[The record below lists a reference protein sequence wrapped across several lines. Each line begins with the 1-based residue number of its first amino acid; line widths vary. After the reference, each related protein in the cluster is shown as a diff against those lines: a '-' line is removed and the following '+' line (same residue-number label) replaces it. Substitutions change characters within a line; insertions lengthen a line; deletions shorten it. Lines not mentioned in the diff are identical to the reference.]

1 MAARYSRFSLIRP
14 APTSRH
20 AVAQCRLC
28 PWQCSKPERNDNV
41 QVLGIR
47 TQVLA
52 DISRAELSQDWD
64 AVIKKYGTHYVSEVR
79 VGGLME
85 AALMHDGRCSSVC
98 ANQKSSKPIASVSDS
113 IQYLSGNTG
122 AREFEDNFI
131 APKAPVYSVGGDPDL
146 GVGCQYLDAC
156 TPYNVRSWQSQVFA
170 QSAPYAVV
178 LTPISLLFSNG
189 IGRMNR
195 CLSIDTALGTLCLVY
210 DSLCTVCSS
219 ICSYLCLTLLQAK
232 LPTGA
237 CLQPCLKTKTAHT
250 LSFCAEE
257 SSLPPRPRACVL
269 RLRCSQ
275 CSALLSR

>member
-1 MAARYSRFSLIRP
+1 MGSILTLKNYP
-14 APTSRH
+14 APPSLSSNTTSGS
-20 AVAQCRLC
+20 L
-28 PWQCSKPERNDNV
+28 

-98 ANQKSSKPIASVSDS
+98 ADQKSSKPIASVSDS

-156 TPYNVRSWQSQVFA
+156 TPYNVRSWQSKVFA
-170 QSAPYAVV
+170 QVGP
-178 LTPISLLFSNG
+178 
-189 IGRMNR
+189 
-195 CLSIDTALGTLCLVY
+195 SI
-210 DSLCTVCSS
+210 
-219 ICSYLCLTLLQAK
+219 QFPK
-232 LPTGA
+232 FH
-237 CLQPCLKTKTAHT
+237 K
-250 LSFCAEE
+250 
-257 SSLPPRPRACVL
+257 
-269 RLRCSQ
+269 
-275 CSALLSR
+275 